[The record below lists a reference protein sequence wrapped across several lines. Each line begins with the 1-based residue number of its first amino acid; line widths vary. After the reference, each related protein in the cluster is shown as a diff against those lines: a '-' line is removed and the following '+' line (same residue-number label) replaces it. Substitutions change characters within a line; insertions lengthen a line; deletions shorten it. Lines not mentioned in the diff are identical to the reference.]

1 METKLLEKRKR
12 IRKEYSSGKTMR
24 EIHNENKNKEGYS
37 LANVQLV
44 ISGCSKPL
52 KTTERTQARKLSM
65 AKRWGFKTIG
75 ELRIHLNQYGLSHLM
90 DEPSYPYKNGI
101 GYVKKKDRKKIVI
114 KKNKRG
120 KRK

>member
-1 METKLLEKRKR
+1 METELLEKRKQ

-24 EIHNENKNKEGYS
+24 AICNENKNKEGYS

-44 ISGCSKPL
+44 ISGYSNDKPL
-52 KTTERTQARKLSM
+52 KTIGRTQARKLSM

-75 ELRIHLNQYGLSHLM
+75 ELRNHLKQYGLSHLM

-101 GYVKKKDRKKIVI
+101 GYVKKKDRKKIVV
-114 KKNKRG
+114 KNKRG
-120 KRK
+120 K